1 MIGGACDDTLW
12 EAGLG
17 GKEDLFGVGLP
28 RMQGNTL
35 IEAGP
40 SKFRKKDR
48 LGIGFHRHERR
59 IVFGSDRQQA
69 REVDLVGAGL
79 RWMQRGMVNYIGGQ

>member
-17 GKEDLFGVGLP
+17 GKEDLFGVGLS

-48 LGIGFHRHERR
+48 LGIGFH
-59 IVFGSDRQQA
+59 
-69 REVDLVGAGL
+69 
-79 RWMQRGMVNYIGGQ
+79 